1 MEDKMSDGDDAA
13 RMPRWVKIV
22 GVAAI
27 LLVVLLIAALFSGH
41 GPGRHMGGH
50 GVSAPVAA
58 VDGAAGWLR

>member
-1 MEDKMSDGDDAA
+1 MTDEDGAA

-27 LLVVLLIAALFSGH
+27 LLVVLLVVALLSGH

-50 GVSAPVAA
+50 GASAPMALG
-58 VDGAAGWLR
+58 GAAGWLR